1 MVRTVW
7 SFNIQKEAT
16 KGNRASSQK
25 CWQKLATLGCAR
37 ATLITYLSLRR
48 LEFNFKAFAKA
59 LAPATPMSFPRKLS
73 GQARSLRCRDR
84 LGGDTAVP
92 PNGCGL
98 VWTVQSQELGLMEGS
113 LFFFS
118 TPEKENLG

>member
-1 MVRTVW
+1 M
-7 SFNIQKEAT
+7 
-16 KGNRASSQK
+16 
-25 CWQKLATLGCAR
+25 KLCFLPEVLAEVDYSGLREGHT
-37 ATLITYLSLRR
+37 ITYLSLRR

-92 PNGCGL
+92 PDGCGL
-98 VWTVQSQELGLMEGS
+98 VWTVQSQELGAA
-113 LFFFS
+113 S
-118 TPEKENLG
+118 T